1 MKKRKPLM
9 KLMTFML
16 AVVMMMGM
24 SMTVYATE
32 SETDSGN
39 TEAVCEFATAEE
51 CTKDDCPVHKTD
63 ENVES
68 QTETAD
74 KDKTK
79 TADKDKTE
87 TADKDKAESKDTVS
101 GNETESDKDKDSEA
115 RKDMDKGD
123 ASGEGMTN
131 NTIKNADQAV
141 KTGEV
146 NIIPVIVALAVIAAG
161 AGGAYIIYRKKK

>member
-9 KLMTFML
+9 KLMTFTL
-16 AVVMMMGM
+16 AAVMMMGM
-24 SMTVYATE
+24 SMTVCATE
-32 SETDSGN
+32 NETDGN
-39 TEAVCEFATAEE
+39 TEAVCEFATAEK

-63 ENVES
+63 KTVES
-68 QTETAD
+68 QAETAD
-74 KDKTK
+74 KDKTES
-79 TADKDKTE
+79 KD
-87 TADKDKAESKDTVS
+87 DKDKAESKDTVS
-101 GNETESDKDKDSEA
+101 GNETESGSDKDKGSEV

-161 AGGAYIIYRKKK
+161 AGGAYIIYKKKK